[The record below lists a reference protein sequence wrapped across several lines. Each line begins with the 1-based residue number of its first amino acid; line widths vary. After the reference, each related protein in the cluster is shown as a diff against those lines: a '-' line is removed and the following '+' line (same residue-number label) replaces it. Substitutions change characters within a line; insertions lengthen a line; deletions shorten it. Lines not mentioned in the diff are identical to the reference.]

1 MSDENILTLLFEE
14 PSSKPKLI
22 TFFAAVMLVVAYNA
36 SVFFVIRADDIA
48 QKDTTPSFEI
58 SFSEITY
65 GQDETITVGDG
76 ETQTITFTAPDD
88 VMQNHSGFG
97 YLKIVL
103 TYDETSGEFADP
115 CDTVLADI
123 SPTGANAQWSDEG
136 NVLSDG
142 DSDCN
147 AIELFVLVYPGY
159 SGDASVESGKSAAEL
174 EEKWSDATHGAG
186 VFSIDIEVQVN
197 EPPTSGLPTVADD
210 GETVTV
216 AIEAVFFDAQI
227 VELT

>member
-22 TFFAAVMLVVAYNA
+22 TFFAVVMVIVAYNA

-48 QKDTTPSFEI
+48 QKDLTPTFEI
-58 SFSEITY
+58 SFSEKTY

-76 ETQTITFTAPDD
+76 ETQTVTYTAPDE

-97 YLKIVL
+97 YLKIIL

-123 SPTGANAQWSDEG
+123 SPTGATAQWSDEG

-147 AIELFVLVYPGY
+147 AIELFVLVYPAY
-159 SGDASVESGKSAAEL
+159 SGASSVERGKSVVEWEDEL
-174 EEKWSDATHGAG
+174 SDATHGAG
-186 VFSIDIEVQVN
+186 IFSIDIEVQVN

-210 GETVTV
+210 GETVAV
-216 AIEAVFFDAQI
+216 AIEAVFFDVQV
-227 VELT
+227 VEIS

>member
-14 PSSKPKLI
+14 PSSRPKLI
-22 TFFAAVMLVVAYNA
+22 TFFAVVMVIVAYNA

-48 QKDTTPSFEI
+48 QKDLTPTFEI
-58 SFSEITY
+58 SFSEKAY

-76 ETQTITFTAPDD
+76 ETQTVTYTAPDD

-97 YLKIVL
+97 YLRVVL

-147 AIELFVLVYPGY
+147 TVELFVLVYPAY
-159 SGDASVESGKSAAEL
+159 SGNPSVESGKSTAEW
-174 EEKWSDATHGAG
+174 EGEWSDTTHGAG
-186 VFSIDIEVQVN
+186 IFSIDIEVQVN

-216 AIEAVFFDAQI
+216 AMEAVFFDVQV
-227 VELT
+227 VEIS

>member
-22 TFFAAVMLVVAYNA
+22 TFFAVVMVIVAYNA

-48 QKDTTPSFEI
+48 QKDLTPTFEI
-58 SFSEITY
+58 SFSEKTY

-76 ETQTITFTAPDD
+76 ETQTVTYTAPDE

-97 YLKIVL
+97 YLKIIL

-123 SPTGANAQWSDEG
+123 SPTGATAQWSDEG

-147 AIELFVLVYPGY
+147 AIELFVLVYPAY
-159 SGDASVESGKSAAEL
+159 SGASSVERGKSVVEW
-174 EEKWSDATHGAG
+174 EDEWSDATHGAG
-186 VFSIDIEVQVN
+186 IFSIDIEVQVN

-210 GETVTV
+210 GETVAV
-216 AIEAVFFDAQI
+216 AIEAVFFDVQV
-227 VELT
+227 VEIS